1 MVGSADKETH
11 RVIHP
16 GEQPQILDDG
26 NQLCGNGVNP
36 QRCHHKAPGCHNCC
50 SQREVQTT
58 APLLIR
64 LCNTQRLAV
73 KSQGSRCCILGLCTE
88 TDDLDCIHS
97 ADTVHIDF
105 QGYDAKP

>member
-1 MVGSADKETH
+1 MVESVDKGTH

-36 QRCHHKAPGCHNCC
+36 QCCDHKAPGCHNCR
-50 SQREVQTT
+50 SQREIQTT

-64 LCNTQRLAV
+64 LSNTQRLAM
-73 KSQGSRCCILGLCTE
+73 RN
-88 TDDLDCIHS
+88 
-97 ADTVHIDF
+97 
-105 QGYDAKP
+105 